1 MVIAPA
7 IKSSVIAVKT
17 TLNRRKEIAPDSD
30 ASSSEASDDVT
41 QDSDTGVS
49 TDDDGPEYED
59 LSKKELLK
67 TSNEVRQCIGRKF
80 FDADDGNTGV
90 VISIVRELKSNEL
103 CFKYLT
109 SEVLQNVEYMWVSSL
124 TDDSITWEDVDDNND
139 DANSSSYYHSNAL
152 GVKKKRQI
160 QSSSWVYETS
170 VSKSIFEDTVI
181 PAGEKRGGR
190 RS

>member
-1 MVIAPA
+1 VVIAPA
-7 IKSSVIAVKT
+7 IKSSAIAVKT
-17 TLNRRKEIAPDSD
+17 TINQRKEIASDSD

-41 QDSDTGVS
+41 QDSDTD
-49 TDDDGPEYED
+49 DDDGPEYED

-67 TSNEVRQCIGRKF
+67 ISNEVRQCIGRKF

-90 VISIVRELKSNEL
+90 VVSIVRELRSNEL

-109 SEVLQNVEYMWVSSL
+109 SEVLRNDEYMWVSSL
-124 TDDSITWEDVDDNND
+124 TDESITWEDVDDNND
-139 DANSSSYYHSNAL
+139 DADSSSYYHSHAL
-152 GVKKKRQI
+152 GVKKKRQT